1 MTKDS
6 RLDNTIR
13 GDRYNTIIFDLRR
26 RKEIY
31 LVGGYL
37 RDALMGIDSNDRDY
51 IIKGN
56 VSSFV
61 RDVQRKMGGTIVA
74 FKDKDIMRLVLKDS
88 HTFDFSRFYGKLE
101 EDISKR
107 DFTINALA
115 WSPQRGL
122 IDMHN
127 GIKDLQKRRVC
138 AISEN
143 NLIDDPLRMLRAYRF
158 SAQMNGSVDSQTRK
172 IIKRHHKKIH
182 SVSPERI
189 TLEIFHLLNTHLS
202 SKYMKMALKDNILID
217 ILPLC
222 KNMLAHQLKVIHSLE
237 KKILHMVPSNI
248 KVLLHDIY
256 AQNLSYKGLLCL
268 EILLQDHSNL
278 NQMSHLK
285 MSNKIIDRIA
295 LTRNGI
301 RELRKNKKIT
311 LNKLF
316 EIFHKAGQASIDSIV
331 ISNRLELL
339 KNYRRFERIWT
350 KSLLRSDEVMRISGV
365 EPGPQLGDLLLLL
378 KKAQFEGWLKSK
390 YQASKLIKSMYL

>member
-6 RLDNTIR
+6 QLDNTIWR
-13 GDRYNTIIFDLRR
+13 DSFNTIIFDLRR

-74 FKDKDIMRLVLKDS
+74 FKDKDIMRLVLKDG

-237 KKILHMVPSNI
+237 KKILHMLPSNI
-248 KVLLHDIY
+248 KVLLHDIFS
-256 AQNLSYKGLLCL
+256 QNLSYKGLLCL
-268 EILLQDHSNL
+268 EILLQDSSGCANF
-278 NQMSHLK
+278 SHLK
-285 MSNKIIDRIA
+285 MSNKIIARVA
-295 LTRNGI
+295 SAMEGI
-301 RELRKNKKIT
+301 RGLKMVKRIT
-311 LNKLF
+311 HRRLF
-316 EIFHKAGQASIDSIV
+316 EIFMNAGQASVDSLI
-331 ISNRLELL
+331 ISNKLTLL
-339 KNYRRFERIWT
+339 KDFRRFQRIWE
-350 KSLLRSDEVMRISGV
+350 KGLLSAEEVMRISGIG
-365 EPGPQLGDLLLLL
+365 PGPELGKILLAL
-378 KKAQFEGWLKSK
+378 KKAQFEGRLKSK
-390 YQASKLIKSMYL
+390 NQAKNFIKTMYS

>member
-1 MTKDS
+1 
-6 RLDNTIR
+6 
-13 GDRYNTIIFDLRR
+13 
-26 RKEIY
+26 
-31 LVGGYL
+31 
-37 RDALMGIDSNDRDY
+37 MGIDSNDRDY

-74 FKDKDIMRLVLKDS
+74 FKDKDIMRLVLKDG

-268 EILLQDHSNL
+268 EILLQDHSNC

-301 RELRKNKKIT
+301 RELRKNKRIT

-316 EIFHKAGQASIDSIV
+316 EIFHKAGQASIDSLV

-365 EPGPQLGDLLLLL
+365 EPGPQLGDLLLSL

-390 YQASKLIKSMYL
+390 YQASKLIKSMYS